1 MYKRNDAVCG
11 YRSEREE
18 GGMGA
23 VLGQTG
29 GITMQPELT
38 TSKAISILSVHA
50 QNAIG
55 AAGAATI
62 GNDRTYEEY
71 LALEMG
77 IQALQKQ
84 LVDRI
89 PCEWCDVYAHSTARK
104 YNYCPD
110 CGRRLPEANRGQN

>member
-1 MYKRNDAVCG
+1 
-11 YRSEREE
+11 
-18 GGMGA
+18 MGA
-23 VLGQTG
+23 VLGHAER
-29 GITMQPELT
+29 GITV
-38 TSKAISILSVHA
+38 SKAITILSVHA

-55 AAGAATI
+55 MATI
-62 GNDRTYEEY
+62 GNDRAYEEY

-110 CGRRLPEANRGQN
+110 CGRRLPEANQNGTL